1 MRYHPRS
8 PNELGTLII
17 PNSLT
22 NLGAIAFFFPKCDRL
37 TKNRVSLSHRKCDR
51 TIYQPGFL
59 YNVRFIHQ
67 SQIKNETNRT
77 VE

>member
-37 TKNRVSLSHRKCDR
+37 TKNPVSLSYRKCDR
-51 TIYQPGFL
+51 YLILRKRIPCQNSIIFL
-59 YNVRFIHQ
+59 YLSTFL
-67 SQIKNETNRT
+67 
-77 VE
+77 